1 MRTHN
6 LDALRKLTPWAWLRT
21 TVAGGLRLM
30 GLWPQPEHVY
40 RQVEDHLSGTLPR
53 VTAPP
58 DFRRE
63 LASNLALIAQ
73 HKSAGLVIT
82 HPHPY
87 RPGILVGVGAGA
99 LATAVAIVVLVCKSR
114 LEHRASS

>member
-1 MRTHN
+1 MLTHK
-6 LDALRKLTPWAWLRT
+6 LDALRGLAPLVWLRT
-21 TVAGGLRLM
+21 LVTKGLHLM
-30 GLWPQPEHVY
+30 GLGPQPEHVY
-40 RQVEDHLSGTLPR
+40 REVEDQFSGALPR
-53 VTAPP
+53 VAAPA

-73 HKSAGLVIT
+73 HKSAGLIIT

-99 LATAVAIVVLVCKSR
+99 LATAVAILVLVCKSR
-114 LEHRASS
+114 LQRRARA